1 MTDLVPDTTYRRGPR
16 RMKPEVRARY
26 VALLDQARVTAYL
39 YCLRRL
45 GDSIPIDDLA
55 AMGRIAPKD
64 ASVCFAL
71 DCDHVARKQ

>member
-39 YCLRRL
+39 YCLRRI
-45 GDSIPIDDLA
+45 GDSFPLRDVVD
-55 AMGRIAPKD
+55 MGRIAPKD
-64 ASVCFAL
+64 AYMCFAEN
-71 DCDHVARKQ
+71 CEHARKR